1 MKIYEGWRLWRFREK
16 LKDEKSLCLRMKEEE
31 ENILVN
37 GGLGVAYGRPTAGT
51 CRANFLKKVGFW
63 LGKVW
68 HGRAIADTG
77 RAKILVLGSSIFFVF
92 LLIFGHLPA
101 K

>member
-16 LKDEKSLCLRMKEEE
+16 LKDERSLCLRMKEEE
-31 ENILVN
+31 EKKLVN

-51 CRANFLKKVGFW
+51 CRANFLEKVGFW

-68 HGRAIADTG
+68 HGRT
-77 RAKILVLGSSIFFVF
+77 KLLVLRSSNFFVF